1 MTNES
6 VLDAVL
12 DEVWDPSWNRPAQA
26 SSARPLPWD
35 VEEITPEWLTK
46 ALSIKAPGLK
56 VNDCKVTRVRHGF
69 TSVIQVTMDLNEI
82 GRKAGVPPRIVIKG
96 GFTQYS
102 RTYAFGYAME
112 AHGYRDILPLGLNM
126 PKIYFVDLEP
136 ERHQSVIIME
146 DLNDRGVTFGE
157 GLKPIGYDMM
167 SRRLTAL
174 AAFHAK
180 TWDSPE
186 LRSGGRYHGVLQ
198 NGVRLNR
205 MHMEVHGYIDLGDDE
220 RSRQRSE
227 YRQMPPFLTPEGWE
241 TMWAE
246 RMSQNAAASHHF
258 RDFEWNRKAMAHL
271 EELSDQLPNCVLHGD
286 THLGNHFQEPD
297 GTPGFFDPMPRR
309 EPAYFELAYTI
320 TTGLDPYDRRKW
332 ERALVGHYLAEL
344 GRNGVKLDF
353 NLTMYYYAL
362 FLHAGYIWFIINDP
376 VWQTSA
382 FNTVHVFRFC
392 SAMMDNGTKELMD
405 AVFREK
411 ALRSQSTTA

>member
-1 MTNES
+1 MTLNTN
-6 VLDAVL
+6 VGRLPL
-12 DEVWDPSWNRPAQA
+12 TIDEIDTA
-26 SSARPLPWD
+26 
-35 VEEITPEWLTK
+35 WLSD
-46 ALSIKAPGLK
+46 ALSTHVPGTK
-56 VNDCKVTRVRHGF
+56 VHDFEIVDIRHGF
-69 TSVIQVTMDLNEI
+69 TTLLRIRMALNDV
-82 GRKAGVPPRIVIKG
+82 GRQGGIPDTVMLKG
-96 GFTQYS
+96 GFEDFTRGAARAYAVKGYS
-102 RTYAFGYAME
+102 LE
-112 AHGYRDILPLGLNM
+112 VVSYREIWPVLGLNV
-126 PKIYFVDLEP
+126 PTCYFADMELDVEP
-136 ERHQSVIIME
+136 DQQQTIIIME
-146 DLNDRGVTFGE
+146 DLLQRGVTFSD
-157 GLKPIGYDMM
+157 GLKPESYEQVD
-167 SRRLTAL
+167 RRLSSL
-174 AAFHAK
+174 AKAHAK

-353 NLTMYYYAL
+353 NQTMYYYAL

-405 AVFREK
+405 AAFREK
-411 ALRSQSTTA
+411 PLRSQSTVA